1 MFEYLSEIV
10 LMLAFASFIIIV
22 LLSKIPIKELAFA
35 FTFVAIFKLNFFSI
49 YYYLQFRGDSLALLI
64 GEIFSSEFGYYF
76 GIQFCCLLLVI
87 PINYFR
93 GPNIIV
99 RKLFHF

>member
-10 LMLAFASFIIIV
+10 LMLAFASFMLIV

-64 GEIFSSEFGYYF
+64 DEIFSSNFGYYF
-76 GIQFCCLLLVI
+76 GI
-87 PINYFR
+87 
-93 GPNIIV
+93 
-99 RKLFHF
+99 